1 MAIGTFL
8 GTGTDTY
15 PQYLDLGAGGR
26 TLVARPGMNYTI
38 AIADQW
44 QGLGFLPGDGLWT
57 PTVQR
62 SSTFS
67 ATPGLAIAG
76 GAAPGEPGLIRA
88 MAGPER
94 EALAV
99 ATTGPAEGG
108 PRVITGR
115 RRKLR
120 PPPRRRPAGRGRH
133 RDRAA
138 SGR

>member
-8 GTGTDTY
+8 GTSTDTY

-44 QGLGFLPGDGLWT
+44 QGLGFLPGDGQWT

-62 SSTFS
+62 SATFS

-76 GAAPGEPGLIRA
+76 GAAPGEPGITQMDA

-94 EALAV
+94 EALAAV
-99 ATTGPAEGG
+99 VPAEGG

-120 PPPRRRPAGRGRH
+120 PLPRRRPAARPRH

-138 SGR
+138 SGG